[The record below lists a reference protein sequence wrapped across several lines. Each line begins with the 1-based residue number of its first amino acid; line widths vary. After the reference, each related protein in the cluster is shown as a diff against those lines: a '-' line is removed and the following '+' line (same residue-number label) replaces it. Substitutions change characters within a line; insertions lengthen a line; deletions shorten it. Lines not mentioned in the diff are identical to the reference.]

1 MSNCKTT
8 PANWAIARE
17 MFAQNHRLE
26 SISEVIG
33 ASISCISR
41 KRRKENW
48 PRIGCAAPGIPQ
60 IPPLVAV
67 RSEPEVVA
75 PVAEQP
81 TEPTHQVKEVA
92 KQADAAPRPVLVA
105 PADRN
110 EEVAKQ
116 VEALS
121 SLGLIDEEI
130 AGIVEVPLEVLRE
143 NYARELQTASP
154 RLIAKVA
161 QSLYRAATDSVRPS
175 VPAAIYWL
183 DRRGGPGWAEEGK
196 QKVGKKVERQVAA
209 EKAVAGKFAPAA
221 APKLVASGGKKV

>member
-33 ASISCISR
+33 TSISCISR

-75 PVAEQP
+75 PATEQP
-81 TEPTHQVKEVA
+81 TEPTPRNKEVA
-92 KQADAAPRPVLVA
+92 KQADVAPRPVLVA
-105 PADRN
+105 PADRS
-110 EEVAKQ
+110 EDVAKQ

-183 DRRGGPGWAEEGK
+183 DRRGGPGWADGSK
-196 QKVGKKVERQVAA
+196 QKVGKKVKAE
-209 EKAVAGKFAPAA
+209 EKANEAATGRFAPKSP
-221 APKLVASGGKKV
+221 PKLTVAR